1 MNADVRMQ
9 ILLRQVKDLP
19 SLPDVAVKVARTIDH
34 PNAGAIDVARVLS
47 RDQGLTARVL
57 RLANSVF
64 YGATRRISTVSD
76 AIVLLGMRTVR
87 NLAMASSVEE
97 VLGREVPGYSMRR
110 GDLWRHSCACANAA
124 QSLAATIHYPV
135 PEEAFVAGLLH
146 DVGKVLLSV
155 HMQAEFTHVLKLT
168 EDEDISFMVAEQ
180 RTLGFD
186 HAEVGACVL
195 ERWNLPNP
203 LVQAVRY
210 HHAPMAQP
218 EFSKLTALVHV
229 ADAICVLMGIGIGGD
244 GLHYALDREAQARLG
259 LSDEQIERQISDLS
273 DLGKE
278 SAEIAR

>member
-1 MNADVRMQ
+1 MQ

-34 PNAGAIDVARVLS
+34 PTAGAGDVARVLTM
-47 RDQGLTARVL
+47 DQGLTARVL

-64 YGATRRISTVSD
+64 YGAARRISTVSD

-87 NLAMASSVEE
+87 NLAMASSVED
-97 VLGREVPGYSMRR
+97 VLGREVSGYAMRR
-110 GDLWRHSCACANAA
+110 GELWRHSCACANAA
-124 QSLAATIHYPV
+124 QSLAALTGYPV

-155 HMQAEFTHVLKLT
+155 HMQTEFTNILKLA
-168 EDEDISFMVAEQ
+168 EEEEISFMDAEQ
-180 RTLGFD
+180 RVLGFD

-195 ERWNLPNP
+195 ERWNLPRP
-203 LVQAVRY
+203 LVDAVRY

-218 EFSKLTALVHV
+218 EFSRLTALVHV
-229 ADAICVLMGIGIGGD
+229 ADTMCVLLGIGVGGD
-244 GLHYALDREAQARLG
+244 GLHYALDRDAQARLG

-278 SAEIAR
+278 SADILG

>member
-1 MNADVRMQ
+1 MQ

-19 SLPDVAVKVARTIDH
+19 SLPDVAVKVARTIDK
-34 PNAGAIDVARVLS
+34 PTTSANDVARVLS
-47 RDQGLTARVL
+47 MDQGLTARVL

-87 NLAMASSVEE
+87 NLAMASSVED
-97 VLGREVPGYSMRR
+97 VLGRELAGYAMQR
-110 GDLWRHSCACANAA
+110 GELWRHSCGCANVA
-124 QSLAATIHYPV
+124 QSLATLINYPV

-155 HMQAEFTHVLKLT
+155 HMQVEFSGVLKLT
-168 EDEDISFMVAEQ
+168 EDEDISFMEAEQ
-180 RTLGFD
+180 RILGFD

-195 ERWNLPNP
+195 ERWNLPTP

-210 HHAPMAQP
+210 HHTPMAQS

-229 ADAICVLMGIGIGGD
+229 ADVICVMMGIGVGGD
-244 GLHYALDREAQARLG
+244 GLRYALDREAQERLG

-278 SAEIAR
+278 STEILR